1 MMMMTTK
8 RVAGAVAAVKECMTV
23 QPVVSAT
30 ELALSHQN
38 QK

>member
-1 MMMMTTK
+1 MMTITK

-23 QPVVSAT
+23 QLAVSAT

>member
-8 RVAGAVAAVKECMTV
+8 IAVGVVAAVKATMTV
-23 QPVVSAT
+23 QLAGNAT